1 MKVQEGPGRA
11 WSGLMVYRQ
20 VGTGWAAVQGE
31 QGPPAAVVVPTHE
44 HLTTPTAD
52 GAIGLVAVIVILV
65 CTLQEAVLGT
75 WEGVPGLRTP
85 HPTQPGR

>member
-1 MKVQEGPGRA
+1 MKVQEGSGRA
-11 WSGLMVYRQ
+11 WSGLMVHCQ
-20 VGTGWAAVQGE
+20 AGTGWAEVQGE

-52 GAIGLVAVIVILV
+52 GAVGLVAIVVILV
-65 CTLQEAVLGT
+65 CTLQEAVLVT
-75 WEGVPGLRTP
+75 WEGVSDLRTP